1 MNSYVILCISMLCA
15 LGANIIKK
23 IFTGRF
29 NSKKET
35 RFLFNAVI
43 SFSCMLSLLIISGI
57 PKISGFTLLLGV
69 MFGTVTATQFVF
81 SLLSYECG
89 PFSYT
94 SVIVSLSTIIPALSG
109 YFIWGEKIF
118 TVQIFGIGL
127 MLLCFAFSVD
137 FKKTDKKAPKKW
149 FLYVFI
155 TFITTGIIGVMQ
167 KWHQSSEYK
176 DELDGFLIIAF
187 LTAFLISAIGFFIT
201 AYPSLKSKGERS
213 NLLKFLTPIAVV
225 LMVACGVC
233 AAANNKM
240 NLYLSGV
247 MDSAIFFPVVNGG
260 GMILSTVASVI
271 IFKEK
276 LGIQKC
282 LGIAIGVVA
291 VVLICNP
298 F

>member
-1 MNSYVILCISMLCA
+1 MNSYVILSVSMLAA
-15 LGANIIKK
+15 LGASIIKK
-23 IFTGRF
+23 FSTGRF
-29 NSKKET
+29 NSKKEM

-43 SFSCMLSLLIISGI
+43 SLSCMLSLLVISGP
-57 PKISGFTLLLGV
+57 PKISGFTVLLGV
-69 MFGTVTATQFVF
+69 MFGAVTATQFVF
-81 SLLSYECG
+81 TLLSYEIG

-118 TVQIFGIGL
+118 TVQIFGIAL
-127 MLLCFAFSVD
+127 MLLCFALSVD
-137 FKKTDKKAPKKW
+137 FKKTDKKASKKW

-155 TFITTGIIGVMQ
+155 TFAATGIIGVMQ
-167 KWHQSSEYK
+167 KWHQSTEYK
-176 DELDGFLIIAF
+176 DELDGFLIVAF

-201 AYPSLKSKGERS
+201 SRQTLTNTEERRDI
-213 NLLKFLTPIAVV
+213 LKFLTPLTVA
-225 LMVACGVC
+225 LMILCGVC

-260 GMILSTVASVI
+260 GMILSTIASLI

-276 LGIQKC
+276 LGIQRY

>member
-1 MNSYVILCISMLCA
+1 MNSYVILSVSMLAA
-15 LGANIIKK
+15 LGASIIKK
-23 IFTGRF
+23 FSTGRF
-29 NSKKET
+29 NSKKEM

-43 SFSCMLSLLIISGI
+43 SLSCMLSLLVISGP
-57 PKISGFTLLLGV
+57 PKISGFTVLLGV
-69 MFGTVTATQFVF
+69 MFGAVTATQFVF
-81 SLLSYECG
+81 TLLSYEIG

-118 TVQIFGIGL
+118 TVQIFGIAL
-127 MLLCFAFSVD
+127 MLLCFALSVD
-137 FKKTDKKAPKKW
+137 FKKTDKKASKKW
-149 FLYVFI
+149 FLYVFV
-155 TFITTGIIGVMQ
+155 TFAATGIIGVMQ
-167 KWHQSSEYK
+167 KWHQSTEYK
-176 DELDGFLIIAF
+176 DELDGFLIVAF

-201 AYPSLKSKGERS
+201 SRQTLTNTEERRDI
-213 NLLKFLTPIAVV
+213 LKFLTPLTVA
-225 LMVACGVC
+225 LMILCGVC

-260 GMILSTVASVI
+260 GMILSTIASLI

-276 LGIQKC
+276 LGIQRY